1 MKKIKKVIFAVVL
14 SLTLIAPYS
23 NGINANVR
31 EKTINVNRSVFGD
44 NLRASKKGEVCKK
57 VKVDDGIKKTV
68 KDTFVDKSKAGEE
81 HIREENV
88 EIDLEEVSKSE
99 KIAKKIKNS
108 FGVEAVYA
116 SDTTT
121 QTKNRS
127 DSTGTA
133 NIKLVVK
140 YVIST
145 YSGDEYARITK
156 VTGKV
161 TACNGSKVRF
171 GSGVSMVSNKFV
183 VAQWGKTKKAGT
195 KNYRKEQT
203 AGCSVG
209 ATWTF
214 TPNDWL
220 AVNIDMDCILGAKQ
234 TITLKRGNSKW
245 TLTVSNNYK

>member
-1 MKKIKKVIFAVVL
+1 MNKKEQWKIIRTKNCYIRAIRLEQTRLMNYILGIFSRQKSRKIENMEDKWNEKNKKGVFAVVL

-183 VAQWGKTKKAGT
+183 VAQWGKTKKAGN
-195 KNYRKEQT
+195 KK
-203 AGCSVG
+203 
-209 ATWTF
+209 
-214 TPNDWL
+214 L
-220 AVNIDMDCILGAKQ
+220 
-234 TITLKRGNSKW
+234 
-245 TLTVSNNYK
+245 